1 MHDFQPFGSRLR
13 GLGTVPSPGS
23 PEQFAQMIRDES
35 ARWGK
40 LVKDYNVK
48 VD

>member
-1 MHDFQPFGSRLR
+1 MTFTIVCRCP
-13 GLGTVPSPGS
+13 TS
-23 PEQFAQMIRDES
+23 PEKFSEMIRDES

-40 LVKDYNVK
+40 LVREYNVK